1 MWEKLWTS
9 SRGRWLAFI
18 TRLVSIEFLVPNGK
32 LEEAF
37 LKGRWREVQAFYL
50 VVTDNPSVVRV
61 ICRVILFYWCY
72 CYWHF
77 QSLRFYN
84 LFSKEGNSIF
94 EFYISPATIYFPE
107 TLLCVSLS
115 WLSSSPHH
123 LPGGTSPD
131 SISVS
136 PFFIQILSLSGLL
149 SPLTAWLTWWL
160 HICLVD
166 GFPEAL
172 LHPTSCFFCP
182 NFYLCLFWRSTTNE
196 LVAEA
201 SRLNTQS

>member
-1 MWEKLWTS
+1 MENWKKL
-9 SRGRWLAFI
+9 FCI
-18 TRLVSIEFLVPNGK
+18 
-32 LEEAF
+32 
-37 LKGRWREVQAFYL
+37 REVERSPSLYL

-61 ICRVILFYWCY
+61 IVSVILYWCY

-115 WLSSSPHH
+115 WLSSSPIIY
-123 LPGGTSPD
+123 LGALLLIQYLCLLS
-131 SISVS
+131 SFK
-136 PFFIQILSLSGLL
+136 FFLSGLL

-160 HICLVD
+160 HICLRD

-182 NFYLCLFWRSTTNE
+182 NFISACFEGQLQWACGWSKLFKYPVKSFYTKT
-196 LVAEA
+196 LLSIV
-201 SRLNTQS
+201 LYF